1 MYQSYPAV
9 SVDAV
14 KVCDVKTL
22 SQRAQL
28 AVREPLLLLL
38 QGEGFF
44 SSTENQVVCSPF
56 CSDLRTLYQI

>member
-22 SQRAQL
+22 LQLPQL

-44 SSTENQVVCSPF
+44 FPVQNSN
-56 CSDLRTLYQI
+56 